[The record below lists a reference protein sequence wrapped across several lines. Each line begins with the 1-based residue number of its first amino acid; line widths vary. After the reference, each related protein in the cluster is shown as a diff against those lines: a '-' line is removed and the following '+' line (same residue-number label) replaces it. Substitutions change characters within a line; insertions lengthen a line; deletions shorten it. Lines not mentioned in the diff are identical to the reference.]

1 MSTYPLATSNFN
13 RPREFVA
20 GGEGKRAGG
29 AAAAAARGGV
39 SYQHAA
45 RATCSHAPA
54 RPSALHSALCPLVHC
69 KMLSVWP
76 SWPGQ
81 ELMWRTLFRTFAP
94 EPTSS
99 WRSSPSKPAQS
110 PLPFKHA
117 PYPTLFTYSSL
128 LVLGALGISCTDLR
142 TCSHLPGT

>member
-1 MSTYPLATSNFN
+1 M
-13 RPREFVA
+13 PRAISIVHENSSP
-20 GGEGKRAGG
+20 EE
-29 AAAAAARGGV
+29 AAREQEEQQQPEREQQEEAV

-54 RPSALHSALCPLVHC
+54 RPSARLSALCPLVHC

-99 WRSSPSKPAQS
+99 WRSSPSKPGQAS
-110 PLPFKHA
+110 STPT
-117 PYPTLFTYSSL
+117 PTLFTYSSL

>member
-99 WRSSPSKPAQS
+99 WRSSPSKPAHS
-110 PLPFKHA
+110 PSS
-117 PYPTLFTYSSL
+117 TLLTPLSSL
-128 LVLGALGISCTDLR
+128 TLACSSLGLSASVALTCVRVR
-142 TCSHLPGT
+142 TCLARDY